1 MNIKKHSEIEV
12 EITERASVTKTIAY
26 YEDHKILIDG
36 GYVGQKALVKI
47 QKMRPARWEAT
58 FVSAVEKAEYEVAPD
73 CIHFGK
79 CGGCK
84 FRDCSYEMQLQI
96 KSDYVKG
103 LFDKAGLEYGSYE
116 GITPSPLVNGY
127 RNKMEFSFGDEVKG
141 GPLCLGMHEKGR
153 HHNIVNLTDCEIS
166 PASYVTIL
174 TAVREYFL
182 ERDIP
187 FYNNF
192 SKQGIL
198 RHLVL
203 RKSFAEKELMVN
215 LVATSALK
223 LNEEEFVN
231 MLLGLEL
238 DEKIVSILVT
248 TNDAGSDAVVA
259 QGTKILYGDD
269 FITEKIHELSF
280 KITPFSFFQTN
291 SLGAEKLYD
300 KVMEFAGDLSSK
312 TVFDLYSGTGSI
324 AQLAAKKANKVFGIE
339 IIAEAVESAK
349 VNAERNGLT
358 NCHFICDDVAKAV
371 SSIGEKAD
379 TIILDPPRA
388 GLSPKAIEEVLA
400 YEPEMFVYVSCKA
413 TSLIDNL
420 PHFLAAGYEIKRVAT
435 VDMFPF
441 TEHVETV
448 CLLARNNNM

>member
-1 MNIKKHSEIEV
+1 MNIKKHQEIEV
-12 EITERASVTKTIAY
+12 IITERASVTKTIAY

-36 GYVGQKALVKI
+36 GYVGQKAI
-47 QKMRPARWEAT
+47 IRITKMRPARWEAVY
-58 FVSAVEKAEYEVAPD
+58 VSAVENAGYEIEPD

-84 FRDCSYEMQLQI
+84 FRDCSYEKQLEI
-96 KSDYVKG
+96 KSGYVKG
-103 LFDKAGLEYGSYE
+103 LFDKAGLHYESYE
-116 GITPSPLVNGY
+116 GITPSPIIEGY

-141 GPLCLGMHEKGR
+141 GQLCLGMHEKGR
-153 HHNIVNLTDCEIS
+153 HHNIVNLTDCRIS
-166 PASYVTIL
+166 PESYVVIL
-174 TAVREYFL
+174 TAVRNYFL
-182 ERDIP
+182 EKGTP

-192 SKQGIL
+192 ARTGIL

-203 RKSFAEKELMVN
+203 RKSFRNGEIMVN
-215 LVATSALK
+215 LVATSGLS

-231 MLLGLEL
+231 MLLSL
-238 DEKIVSILVT
+238 DIEEKIVSILLT
-248 TNDAGSDAVVA
+248 TNDAGSDAVIA
-259 QGTKILYGDD
+259 QGTKILYGTD
-269 FITEKIHELSF
+269 FITEELHELSF

-300 KVMEFAGDLSSK
+300 KVMEFAGDISDK

-324 AQLAAKKANKVFGIE
+324 AQLAARKAKKVYGIE
-339 IIAEAVESAK
+339 IIPEAVESAK
-349 VNAERNGLT
+349 INAERNNLT

-371 SSIGEKAD
+371 STIGEKAD
-379 TIILDPPRA
+379 LIILDPPRA
-388 GLSPKAIEEVLA
+388 GLSPKAIEEVLL

-420 PHFLAAGYEIKRVAT
+420 PHFLHAGYKIGKVAT

-441 TEHVETV
+441 TEHIETV
-448 CLLARNNNM
+448 CSLIKVK

>member
-1 MNIKKHSEIEV
+1 MKKHQTIEV

-58 FVSAVEKAEYEVAPD
+58 FVEAVEKADYEVTPD
-73 CIHFGK
+73 CVHFGK

-84 FRDCSYEMQLQI
+84 FRDCSYEKQLEI

-103 LFDKAGLEYGSYE
+103 LFDKAQLPYESYE
-116 GITPSPLVNGY
+116 GITPSPIVSGY
-127 RNKMEFSFGDEVKG
+127 RNKMEYSFGDEVKG
-141 GPLCLGMHEKGR
+141 GELCLGMHEKGR
-153 HHNIVNLTDCEIS
+153 HHNIVNLSECAIS
-166 PASYVTIL
+166 PASFVSIL

-182 ERDIP
+182 EREVP
-187 FYNNF
+187 FYNKF

-198 RHLVL
+198 RHLVI
-203 RKSFAEKELMVN
+203 RKSFANKELMVN
-215 LVATSALK
+215 LVATSELK

-231 MLLGLEL
+231 MLLAL
-238 DEKIVSILVT
+238 DIEEKIVSVLLT

-259 QGTKILYGDD
+259 QGVKLLYGQDY
-269 FITEKIHELSF
+269 ITENIHELGF

-300 KVMEFAGDLSSK
+300 KVMEFAGDLSDK

-324 AQLAAKKANKVFGIE
+324 AQLAAKRANKVYGIE
-339 IIAEAVESAK
+339 IVEEAVESAK
-349 VNAERNGLT
+349 INAEKNNLT

-371 SSIGEKAD
+371 ATIGEKAD
-379 TIILDPPRA
+379 LIILDPPRA
-388 GLSPKAIEEVLA
+388 GLSPKAVEEVLA
-400 YEPEMFVYVSCKA
+400 YEPEVFVYVSCKA

-420 PHFLAAGYEIKRVAT
+420 PSFLAAGYKITRVAT
-435 VDMFPF
+435 VDMFPY

-448 CLLARNNNM
+448 CLLSRK